1 MGGHTLTRF
10 LLVDAMMFRFYK
22 RPGMSHNS
30 AFQKILESHTM
41 DLLGT
46 AISPA
51 KPISVFM
58 SGNSAENP
66 LRVQVSTSLTTIK
79 PASDAELTSFWNS
92 LHGMKPENGF
102 LKFDPRSGLLPET
115 LKWLYIRKAY
125 EDMFQ
130 IICNNLNSDNDIK
143 KRFHRMAITGTPG
156 IGKSMFL
163 FYILWRLANEET
175 TKTVILHRQL
185 DRKRIYVFQNDGCW
199 KTENTGDINAF
210 LDDSTTWYLMDALKS
225 PTGPVNAVTIL
236 VSSPSKMYYSAFLKY
251 IPVPFLHY
259 LPLWSLEE
267 LKKTADSYSMNHEE
281 IENRFKM
288 IGGIAR
294 YVLEDKR
301 ALGPIIDDAIGS
313 LALNKLIS
321 IALGETSKENEI
333 SHRIVHFKVE
343 PPHYSECRL
352 EIGSD
357 YVFEEALRRFL
368 TCPDDT
374 VKEFIIM
381 SENSTSLAYFRRLIF
396 EKYAHRKL
404 SEGGEFLVRS
414 LDDESESMMEF
425 PLRKVEKFR
434 RISACKELNVYYK
447 MANKNNP
454 CIDSVVLNEGYFRMT
469 TSLIHPIKKPE
480 MKSIVEVLRMDK
492 LYFVVPGTSFRE
504 FEKQRFEEDE
514 EDKKDENVVAQEKST
529 GKKGRRKKRSH
540 DGVDESDKENRRS
553 VTKNKSSRVI
563 GDDFI
568 QQYVINI
575 PMDPRLDL
583 SALRKG
589 LEISP
594 SEETTKV
601 SAPKQATKV
610 SSPKQA
616 TKVLPLKE
624 TAIISLSEETAK
636 LSVSKEKTKISTL
649 GARMKVSS

>member
-1 MGGHTLTRF
+1 
-10 LLVDAMMFRFYK
+10 
-22 RPGMSHNS
+22 
-30 AFQKILESHTM
+30 
-41 DLLGT
+41 
-46 AISPA
+46 
-51 KPISVFM
+51 
-58 SGNSAENP
+58 
-66 LRVQVSTSLTTIK
+66 
-79 PASDAELTSFWNS
+79 
-92 LHGMKPENGF
+92 MKPENGF
-102 LKFDPRSGLLPET
+102 LKFDPRSGLLPEK

-125 EDMFQ
+125 EDMFR

-163 FYILWRLANEET
+163 FYILWRLANMET

-199 KTENTGDINAF
+199 KTENTGDINDF

-225 PTGPVNAVTIL
+225 PPGPVNAVTIL

-267 LKKTADSYSMNHEE
+267 LKKAADSYSMNHEE

-368 TCPDDT
+368 TCHDDT

-381 SENSTSLAYFRRLIF
+381 SENFTSLAYFRGLIF
-396 EKYAHRKL
+396 ENYAHRKL

-425 PLRKVEKFR
+425 PRRKLREFR
-434 RISACKELNVYYK
+434 RVSTCEESNVYYK
-447 MANKNNP
+447 
-454 CIDSVVLNEGYFRMT
+454 
-469 TSLIHPIKKPE
+469 
-480 MKSIVEVLRMDK
+480 
-492 LYFVVPGTSFRE
+492 
-504 FEKQRFEEDE
+504 
-514 EDKKDENVVAQEKST
+514 
-529 GKKGRRKKRSH
+529 
-540 DGVDESDKENRRS
+540 
-553 VTKNKSSRVI
+553 
-563 GDDFI
+563 
-568 QQYVINI
+568 
-575 PMDPRLDL
+575 
-583 SALRKG
+583 
-589 LEISP
+589 
-594 SEETTKV
+594 
-601 SAPKQATKV
+601 
-610 SSPKQA
+610 
-616 TKVLPLKE
+616 
-624 TAIISLSEETAK
+624 TAK
-636 LSVSKEKTKISTL
+636 KEPS
-649 GARMKVSS
+649 MY